1 MDNITSKVGDAI
13 SDTTITTKIK
23 AKLAADSIASAYNI
37 SIETNQGVVTL
48 SGKAPNQE
56 AVDRTIN
63 IVKDTDDVR
72 EVKNNLTI
80 QD

>member
-1 MDNITSKVGDAI
+1 MTNLTNKVGDAI

-23 AKLAADSIASAYNI
+23 AKLAADHIASAFNI
-37 SIETNQGVVTL
+37 SVETNQGTVTL

-56 AVDRTIN
+56 AVERTIY
-63 IVKDTDDVR
+63 IVKDTDGVR
-72 EVKNNLTI
+72 EVRNNLTI

>member
-37 SIETNQGVVTL
+37 SVETNQGVVTL

-80 QD
+80 RD

>member
-1 MDNITSKVGDAI
+1 MDNITNKVGDAI
-13 SDTTITTKIK
+13 SDTTITTKVK

-37 SIETNQGVVTL
+37 NVETNQGVVTL

-56 AVDRTIN
+56 AVDRTIK

-72 EVKNNLTI
+72 EIKNNLTI

>member
-37 SIETNQGVVTL
+37 SVETNQGVVTV

>member
-37 SIETNQGVVTL
+37 SVETNQGVVTV

-63 IVKDTDDVR
+63 IVKDTDGVR